1 MEAQGYQVQDNI
13 LFQDNKSAILL
24 EKNGKASSSKHTKH
38 VNIRYFFITDR
49 VDKGNVSLVWCP
61 TGDMI
66 GDFMTKPLQKKNL
79 LEITIYFLGITQNP
93 GILVWESY
101 LFVIF
106 VVSDSLFIP
115 AMAPTNEKTL
125 VCSMCRATREGM
137 HDDGTGIS
145 ALTKMPRNNNFFLHS
160 DKWSNSTGKCDFCV
174 GVEVE
179 WSKDIQTQAPAE
191 SSLLTGPK
199 KVTKMDISVNYAA
212 TTTLRNKVVASG
224 QLKSRTT
231 MN

>member
-13 LFQDNKSAILL
+13 LFQDNKSAIFL
-24 EKNGKASSSKHTKH
+24 EKNGKASSSKRTKH

-49 VDKGNVSLVWCP
+49 VDKGDVSLVWCP

-125 VCSMCRATREGM
+125 VCSMRRATREGM

-145 ALTKMPRNNNFFLHS
+145 ALTKMPRNNNLFLHS
-160 DKWSNSTGKCDFCV
+160 DKWSNSTGKCDFRV
-174 GVEVE
+174 GVEADAAKDEIGVE
-179 WSKDIQTQAPAE
+179 QGYPNPSTSRIKLINKT
-191 SSLLTGPK
+191 K
-199 KVTKMDISVNYAA
+199 KSNQDGYK
-212 TTTLRNKVVASG
+212 R
-224 QLKSRTT
+224 QLCCYYHTEK
-231 MN
+231 